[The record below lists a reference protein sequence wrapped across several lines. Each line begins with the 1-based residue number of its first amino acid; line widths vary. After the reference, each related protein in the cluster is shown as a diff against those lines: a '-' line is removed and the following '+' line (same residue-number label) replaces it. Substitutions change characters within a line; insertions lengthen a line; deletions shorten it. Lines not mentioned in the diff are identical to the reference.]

1 MDKAQ
6 ILERL
11 EAHLQQLKSIHK
23 APRNE
28 VSIEWVTQICNLIG
42 IPKDCVP
49 LCEQI
54 LSYKPPTRLVWLH
67 MAECTGCSESFLRL
81 DKPGVE
87 SLLLE
92 YISLEYH
99 ETIMGAVGF
108 NAKKSLHD
116 TLKEEFILVV
126 EGGVSSG
133 EWEYFLTSGADS
145 LSGSSELQEVAK
157 YAQAIFAIG
166 TCSSFGGVQAALP
179 NPTQSQGIGTLLA
192 QPIVNIPGCPP
203 SEANMIGTL
212 MYYILLQEIPPCDS
226 LNRPLWSYGKNLHDM
241 CERKAKFES
250 GDFVESFDDEHL
262 QEGYCLYKV
271 GCKGPYV
278 ANNCPK
284 VKFNAKTSWPV
295 RAGHGCIAC
304 SEPDFWD
311 SFGKIEEPLNN
322 ANAYLKD
329 KKPLKSLSLTH
340 ALSDNVP
347 SKTLCLELDSV
358 GKTRIYTQDDKDSNL
373 LSLSFYSHLPT
384 LLQCIAGKNK
394 LGSRLV
400 ENYHKWREKNALAFE
415 STESLAQEDTI
426 SHNISDI
433 LILVGEMFGK
443 QLSIA
448 QVLQHAQ
455 DYLFTHISKL
465 DFKLNTKE
473 NGIYEIEIDKS
484 LRLPLCYLLGG
495 LEIEGVAYGVVSSM
509 CEILS
514 LALVELCKAHDME
527 QVAFKGELMQ
537 NPLIQDRFV
546 AYLPQWIEVV

>member
-11 EAHLQQLKSIHK
+11 ETHLQQLKNTHK
-23 APRNE
+23 VPHNE
-28 VSIEWVTQICNLIG
+28 VSTEWVTQICNLIG
-42 IPKDCVP
+42 IPKDYVP

-54 LSYKPPTRLVWLH
+54 LAHKPPTRLVWLH

-116 TLKEEFILVV
+116 TLKEEFILVI
-126 EGGVSSG
+126 EGGVSLG
-133 EWEYFLTSGADS
+133 ENAYFLTSGADS
-145 LSGSSELQEVAK
+145 TNGENECNEVAQH
-157 YAQAIFAIG
+157 AQAIFAIG
-166 TCSSFGGVQAALP
+166 TCSSFGGVQAAYP
-179 NPTQSQGIGTLLA
+179 NPTQSQGISTFLK

-203 SEANMIGTL
+203 SEANMIGSL
-212 MYYILLQEIPPCDS
+212 MYYILLQEIPPCDH
-226 LNRPLWSYGKNLHDM
+226 LNRPLWSYGKNLHEM

-250 GDFVESFDDEHL
+250 GDFVESFDDERL

-329 KKPLKSLSLTH
+329 KKPLKSLPLVHTLEYTLPDS
-340 ALSDNVP
+340 
-347 SKTLCLELDSV
+347 TLCLELDSLSD
-358 GKTRIYTQDDKDSNL
+358 TRIYSQEKQDLNL
-373 LSLSFYSHLPT
+373 LALSFYSHLSA
-384 LLQCIAGKNK
+384 LLPHLASKNK
-394 LGSRLV
+394 LGARLV
-400 ENYHKWREKNALAFE
+400 ENYHKWRLKEELGSVVGVE
-415 STESLAQEDTI
+415 SAEDSRQDSVQDSI
-426 SHNISDI
+426 SHNVSDM
-433 LILVGEMFGK
+433 LKLVGMMFGK
-443 QLSIA
+443 SLNHA
-448 QVLQHAQ
+448 QVLDLAQ
-455 DYLFTHISKL
+455 SYLFHISANL
-465 DFKLNTKE
+465 
-473 NGIYEIEIDKS
+473 
-484 LRLPLCYLLGG
+484 
-495 LEIEGVAYGVVSSM
+495 
-509 CEILS
+509 ILS
-514 LALVELCKAHDME
+514 SLQKTMAVVKLKSINPCGCHYATYLV
-527 QVAFKGELMQ
+527 G
-537 NPLIQDRFV
+537 
-546 AYLPQWIEVV
+546 

>member
-6 ILERL
+6 ILARL
-11 EAHLQQLKSIHK
+11 EAHLEQLKSIHK
-23 APRNE
+23 SPRNK
-28 VSIEWVTQICNLIG
+28 VSTEWVTQICNLIE
-42 IPKDCVP
+42 IPKNYMP
-49 LCEQI
+49 ICEQI
-54 LSYKPPTRLVWLH
+54 LSYKPPTRLIWLH

-145 LSGSSELQEVAK
+145 CSGSSELQEVAK
-157 YAQAIFAIG
+157 HAQAIFAIG
-166 TCSSFGGVQAALP
+166 TCSSFGGVQAAFP
-179 NPTQSQGIGTLLA
+179 NPTQSQGISTLLT

-212 MYYILLQEIPPCDS
+212 MHYILLQEIPPCDS

-262 QEGYCLYKV
+262 QDGYCLYKV

-322 ANAYLKD
+322 VNAYIKD
-329 KKPLKSLSLTH
+329 KKPLKSLPLVHMLDDTMPDS
-340 ALSDNVP
+340 
-347 SKTLCLELDSV
+347 TLCLELDTLND
-358 GKTRIYTQDDKDSNL
+358 TRIYSQEKQNLNL
-373 LSLSFYSHLPT
+373 LAVSFYAHLSA
-384 LLQCIAGKNK
+384 LLPHLASKNK
-394 LGSRLV
+394 LGAKLV
-400 ENYHKWREKNALAFE
+400 ENYHKWRLKQQLENVVTSE
-415 STESLAQEDTI
+415 SAQDSI
-426 SHNISDI
+426 SHNISDM
-433 LILVGEMFGK
+433 LKLVGEMFGAK
-443 QLSIA
+443 LQPQEVS
-448 QVLQHAQ
+448 QHAQ
-455 DYLFTHISKL
+455 NYLFPHISKL
-465 DFKLNTKE
+465 DFKLITKD
-473 NGIYEIEIDKS
+473 NGTCEIEVNKS

-495 LEIEGVAYGVVSSM
+495 LEIEGVAYGVANSI

-514 LALVELCKAHDME
+514 LALVELCKIHNIS
-527 QVAFKGELMQ
+527 QVAFKGNLMQ
-537 NPLIQDRFV
+537 NPLIQDRF
-546 AYLPQWIEVV
+546 ATYLPRWIQVV